1 MDTTTSQTL
10 LVLTSTLPRWAGD
23 TEPRFVEDLSY
34 QLADKFDVVVLA
46 PHCPGAARHETY
58 SDGKRSITVHRFRYC
73 LVALQSLAYD
83 GGVLSKLKRNPL
95 RLLLVPLFLAA
106 QTISIAKLHRRH
118 RFAAIHAHWI
128 IPQGMSAA
136 LFRLL
141 ARQAPPLLITSHGGD
156 LFALRGALLARL
168 KRWVLGKATRISV
181 VSDAMRSAA
190 VELGCNDNDIAV
202 RSMGVDLRFTFTPG
216 EAGTV
221 RNGLIFVGRLV
232 EKKGLAYLIEAMAV
246 LVARHRELR
255 LTIIGDGPLREPLT
269 QLVSKLDL
277 QDHVHFAGSLPNA
290 ELPGYL
296 RAAQIAVMPS
306 VIAPSGDQEGL
317 GLVAVEAM
325 GCGCAV
331 VASDL
336 PAVRDVVIDGET
348 GLMVRPADSAELAEK
363 IGRLLADDTLRDTL
377 AAAGRRHAL
386 ARFDWREVGTTY
398 AELIAGML
406 QTPPRNESASV

>member
-1 MDTTTSQTL
+1 MDTAASQTL

-46 PHCPGAARHETY
+46 PHCAGAARHETL
-58 SDGKRSITVHRFRYC
+58 SDGKRRITVHRFRYC

-141 ARQAPPLLITSHGGD
+141 ARQAPPLLITSHGSD

-168 KRWVLGKATRISV
+168 KRWILGKATRVSV

-190 VELGCNDNDIAV
+190 AELGCNDSDIAV

-216 EAGTV
+216 EAGTE
-221 RNGLIFVGRLV
+221 RDGLIFVSRLV
-232 EKKGLAYLIEAMAV
+232 EKKGLTHLIEAMAK
-246 LVARHRELR
+246 LVAQHPELR

-290 ELPGYL
+290 ELPNYL
-296 RAAQIAVMPS
+296 RAAQISVMPS
-306 VIAPSGDQEGL
+306 VQEGL
-317 GLVAVEAM
+317 GLVTVEAM

-348 GLMVRPADSAELAEK
+348 GLMVQPADSAELAEK

-386 ARFDWREVGTTY
+386 AHFDWREVGTTY

-406 QTPPRNESASV
+406 QKTPRNESPSV

>member
-1 MDTTTSQTL
+1 MDTAASQTL

-46 PHCPGAARHETY
+46 PHCAGAARHETL
-58 SDGKRSITVHRFRYC
+58 SDGKRRITVHRFRYC
-73 LVALQSLAYD
+73 LVAL
-83 GGVLSKLKRNPL
+83 
-95 RLLLVPLFLAA
+95 LAA

-141 ARQAPPLLITSHGGD
+141 ARQAPPLLITSHGSD

-168 KRWVLGKATRISV
+168 KRWILGKATRVSV

-190 VELGCNDNDIAV
+190 AELGCNDSDIAV

-216 EAGTV
+216 EAGTE
-221 RNGLIFVGRLV
+221 RDGLIFVSRLV
-232 EKKGLAYLIEAMAV
+232 EKKGLTHLIEAMAR
-246 LVARHRELR
+246 LVAQHPELR

-290 ELPGYL
+290 ELPNYL
-296 RAAQIAVMPS
+296 RAAQISVMPS
-306 VIAPSGDQEGL
+306 VQEGL

-348 GLMVRPADSAELAEK
+348 GLMVQPADSAELAEK

-386 ARFDWREVGTTY
+386 AHFDWREVGTTY

-406 QTPPRNESASV
+406 QKTPRNESPSV

>member
-1 MDTTTSQTL
+1 MDTAASQTL

-46 PHCPGAARHETY
+46 PHCAGAARHETL
-58 SDGKRSITVHRFRYC
+58 SDGKRRITVHRFRYC

-141 ARQAPPLLITSHGGD
+141 ARQTPPLLITSHGSD

-168 KRWVLGKATRISV
+168 KRWILGKATRISV

-190 VELGCNDNDIAV
+190 AGLGCNDSDIAV

-216 EAGTV
+216 EADTE
-221 RNGLIFVGRLV
+221 RDGLIFVSRLV
-232 EKKGLAYLIEAMAV
+232 EKKGLTHLIEAMAK
-246 LVARHRELR
+246 LVAQHPELR

-290 ELPGYL
+290 ELPNYL
-296 RAAQIAVMPS
+296 RAAQISVMPS
-306 VIAPSGDQEGL
+306 VQEGL

-386 ARFDWREVGTTY
+386 AHFDWREVGTTY

-406 QTPPRNESASV
+406 QKTPRNESPSV

>member
-1 MDTTTSQTL
+1 MDTAASQTL

-46 PHCPGAARHETY
+46 PHCAGAARHETL
-58 SDGKRSITVHRFRYC
+58 SDGKRRITVHRFRYC

-141 ARQAPPLLITSHGGD
+141 ARQAPPLLITSHGSD

-168 KRWVLGKATRISV
+168 KRWILGKATRISV

-190 VELGCNDNDIAV
+190 AELGCNDSDIAV

-216 EAGTV
+216 EAGTE
-221 RNGLIFVGRLV
+221 RDGLIFVSRLV
-232 EKKGLAYLIEAMAV
+232 EKKGLTHLIEAMAR
-246 LVARHRELR
+246 LVAQHPELR

-277 QDHVHFAGSLPNA
+277 QDHVHFAGSFPNA
-290 ELPGYL
+290 ELPNYL

-306 VIAPSGDQEGL
+306 VQEGL

-325 GCGCAV
+325 GCSCAV

-386 ARFDWREVGTTY
+386 AHFDWREVGTTY

-406 QTPPRNESASV
+406 QKTPRNESPSV

>member
-1 MDTTTSQTL
+1 MDTAASQTL

-23 TEPRFVEDLSY
+23 TEPCFVEDLSY
-34 QLADKFDVVVLA
+34 QLADRFDVVVLA
-46 PHCPGAARHETY
+46 PHCAGAARHETL
-58 SDGKRSITVHRFRYC
+58 SDGKRRITVHRFRYC

-168 KRWVLGKATRISV
+168 KRWILGKATRISV

-190 VELGCNDNDIAV
+190 AELGCKDSDIAV

-216 EAGTV
+216 AAGTE
-221 RNGLIFVGRLV
+221 RDGLIFVGRLV
-232 EKKGLAYLIEAMAV
+232 EKKGLTHLIEAVAR
-246 LVARHRELR
+246 LVAQHPELR

-269 QLVSKLDL
+269 QLVGKLDL
-277 QDHVHFAGSLPNA
+277 QDHVHFAGSLPNT

-296 RAAQIAVMPS
+296 RTAQIAVMPS
-306 VIAPSGDQEGL
+306 SGQEGL

-336 PAVRDVVIDGET
+336 PAVRDVVIDGKT
-348 GLMVRPADSAELAEK
+348 GLMVRPADSAALADK
-363 IGRLLADDTLRDTL
+363 IDRLLTDDTLRDTL

-386 ARFDWREVGTTY
+386 AHFDWREVGTTY

>member
-1 MDTTTSQTL
+1 MDTAVSQTL

-46 PHCPGAARHETY
+46 PHCAGAARHETL
-58 SDGKRSITVHRFRYC
+58 SDGKRRITVHRFRYC
-73 LVALQSLAYD
+73 FVALQSLAYD

-95 RLLLVPLFLAA
+95 RVLLVPLFLAA

-141 ARQAPPLLITSHGGD
+141 ARQAPPLLITSHGSD

-168 KRWVLGKATRISV
+168 KRWILGKATRVSV

-190 VELGCNDNDIAV
+190 AELGCNDSDIAV

-216 EAGTV
+216 EAGTE
-221 RNGLIFVGRLV
+221 RDGLIFVSRLV
-232 EKKGLAYLIEAMAV
+232 EKKGLTHLIEAMAR
-246 LVARHRELR
+246 LVAQHPELR

-290 ELPGYL
+290 ELPNYL
-296 RAAQIAVMPS
+296 RAAQISVMPS
-306 VIAPSGDQEGL
+306 VQEGL
-317 GLVAVEAM
+317 GLVTVEAM

-348 GLMVRPADSAELAEK
+348 GLMVQPADSAELAEK

-386 ARFDWREVGTTY
+386 AHFDWREVGTTY

-406 QTPPRNESASV
+406 QKTPRNESPSV